1 MATQAKRLTEEAHK
15 EQISQW
21 LSENHSYRQI
31 ADALGVNKDTVKNFV
46 TKFLPDQ
53 ARTANGHYV
62 QATVLKPLEEKP
74 DELELLK
81 TRLAQATSAAKKH
94 RSVDVQAE
102 LVLEE
107 LRATVQPAPVEFE
120 APEQAEGYGHNH
132 MHVLLLSDLHV
143 GEVVDLEAMN
153 GINEYNWEITQ
164 RRMQQVLDAMRSF
177 ANARPYPI
185 DELVVAMLGDQNS
198 GKNHGEIERTNEFTP
213 TEQAY
218 HTGMLLGKFVE
229 SLVEDYPFIRV
240 GGVVGNHPRT
250 QEKPMNKQV
259 FDNWDWASYKYA
271 ELYLQN
277 YETVSCEFPRSG
289 QWLTE
294 IAGKNALFFHG
305 DGIRSTMPGVPWGGV
320 IRRVNELRK
329 QYMERGLAV
338 KYFGLGHFHDANVVQ
353 GGSIWMNGSLKG
365 PDEYTLK
372 NFGGGTDPTQLLL
385 TFDKDKERLTDV
397 SYITPR

>member
-1 MATQAKRLTEEAHK
+1 MATQSIRLTEEAHK

-21 LSENHSYRQI
+21 LTEGVSYRRI
-31 ADALGVNKDTVKNFV
+31 GEALGVNKDTVKNFV

-53 ARTANGHYV
+53 QRLANMYTAPV
-62 QATVLKPLEEKP
+62 DATLPEKP
-74 DELELLK
+74 DELELVKARLK
-81 TRLAQATSAAKKH
+81 AATSSA
-94 RSVDVQAE
+94 RQSRTIDIQAE

-107 LRATVQPAPVEFE
+107 LRATVVPAPVEFE

-153 GINEYNWEITQ
+153 GINEYNWGITQ
-164 RRMQQVLDAMRSF
+164 RRMQDVLTAMRSF
-177 ANARPYPI
+177 ANNRPYPI
-185 DELVVAMLGDQNS
+185 DELVIAMLGDQNS

-218 HTGMLLGKFVE
+218 HTGMLLGSFVE
-229 SLVEDYPFIRV
+229 KLVEDYPKIRI

-250 QEKPMNKQV
+250 QEKAMNKQV

-271 ELYLQN
+271 ELYLKN
-277 YETVSCEFPRSG
+277 YDTVTCDFPRSG

-294 IAGKNALFFHG
+294 IAGHNALFFHG
-305 DGIRSTMPGVPWGGV
+305 DGIRSSMPGVPWGGV
-320 IRRVNELRK
+320 TRRVNELRK
-329 QYMERGLAV
+329 QYLSLGKIV
-338 KYFGLGHFHDANVVQ
+338 KFFGCGHFHDANVVNA
-353 GGSIWMNGSLKG
+353 GDIWMNGSLKG

-372 NFGGGTDPTQLLL
+372 NFGGGSDPTQLLL
-385 TFDKDKERLTDV
+385 TLDKDKKRLTDV